1 MQPRRDADMTQATEH
16 AAANAVR
23 SFEAL
28 EKADSTAILSRIREA
43 AEATPGGMNEVLSE
57 MKPGGAFEDL
67 RKEFNAA
74 LSRDEHFSNSYE
86 HAINALETYADQ
98 RSAAAPALQKANA
111 SVLARL
117 EALDEQIV
125 KASTE
130 LPGKDF
136 AKSAFDEAM
145 EKGRE
150 AVKALFE
157 FAERHVLAARPLAQH
172 VGEPRAVIATHAFKF
187 AQPRGSLDRPNSSR
201 PP

>member
-28 EKADSTAILSRIREA
+28 EKANSTAILSRIREA

-86 HAINALETYADQ
+86 NAVNALETYADQ

-130 LPGKDF
+130 LPGKDS

-145 EKGRE
+145 ENGRE

-157 FAERHVLAARPLAQH
+157 
-172 VGEPRAVIATHAFKF
+172 
-187 AQPRGSLDRPNSSR
+187 SLKGMFSR
-201 PP
+201 QAPSPSMSASPGP